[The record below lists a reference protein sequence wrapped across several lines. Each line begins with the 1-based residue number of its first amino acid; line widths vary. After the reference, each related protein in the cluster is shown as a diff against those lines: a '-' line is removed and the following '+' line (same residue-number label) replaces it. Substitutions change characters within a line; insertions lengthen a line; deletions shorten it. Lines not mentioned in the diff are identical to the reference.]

1 MKIKN
6 KHVTNTYKILFDLEL
21 NGKTSRLR
29 SRFNRILQEHYNNI
43 IQPEENELKNQYAIK
58 DENNEIII
66 DEKGNFRV
74 TTEYLN
80 EMDILLDEYLHID
93 LNESNKE
100 MLLTIA
106 YLFLDEELITVSG
119 ELAET
124 YDLVCS
130 QFEHVNNFYELN
142 NEKTV

>member
-21 NGKTSRLR
+21 KGKTSRFR

-43 IQPEENELKNQYAIK
+43 IQPEENELKNHYAIK

-74 TTEYLN
+74 TAEYLN

-106 YLFLDEELITVSG
+106 HLFLDEELITVSG

-124 YDLVCS
+124 YDIVCS
-130 QFEHVNNFYELN
+130 QFEQVSNFYELN
-142 NEKTV
+142 NEKFN